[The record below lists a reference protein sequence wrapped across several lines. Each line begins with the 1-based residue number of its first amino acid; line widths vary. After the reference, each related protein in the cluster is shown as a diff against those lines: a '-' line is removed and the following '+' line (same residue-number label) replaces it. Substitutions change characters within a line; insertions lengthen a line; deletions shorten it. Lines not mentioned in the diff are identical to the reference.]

1 MADSSG
7 GSALPSDVGVV
18 WRLRIGGST
27 TVWDWSLGRPSPR
40 VFEPLRRPASGAASK
55 HVPVRAYAQTVGEH
69 LMLESGLEHDLVRVL
84 DRDPDVTWIV
94 PQPLQ
99 LEWGDGQRRKH
110 VPDLLAVGPDDSV
123 TVWDVKTAIA
133 ADSANFHTARR
144 VTEQACASVGWKYEV
159 FTGIPAVHRHN
170 LLWLHSYRFRPTWA
184 DRWEAE
190 LLAAARGGSTTLGDL
205 VGRDPERTT
214 LTWHLIWSGR
224 LSADLTC
231 RLSPTTRVAS

>member
-7 GSALPSDVGVV
+7 GSALPSDVGVA

-27 TVWDWSLGRPSPR
+27 TIWDWSLGRPELR
-40 VFEPLRRPASGAASK
+40 TLEPLRRPASGAASK
-55 HVPVRAYAQTVGEH
+55 HVPVRAYSQTVRTH

-84 DRDPDVTWIV
+84 DHDADVTWIV

-99 LEWGDGQRRKH
+99 LEWGIGRSRKH

-123 TVWDVKTAIA
+123 TVWDVKTVTA
-133 ADSANFHTARR
+133 ADSANFDTARR
-144 VTEQACASVGWKYEV
+144 VTEQACDSVGWKYEV
-159 FTGIPAVHRHN
+159 FTGLPDVHRHN
-170 LLWLHSYRFRPTWA
+170 LLWLHAYRSRPTWA

-190 LLAAARGGSTTLGDL
+190 LLAAAHDGSPLGDL
-205 VGRDPERTT
+205 VGRDPERTS

-224 LSADLTC
+224 LSVDLTR